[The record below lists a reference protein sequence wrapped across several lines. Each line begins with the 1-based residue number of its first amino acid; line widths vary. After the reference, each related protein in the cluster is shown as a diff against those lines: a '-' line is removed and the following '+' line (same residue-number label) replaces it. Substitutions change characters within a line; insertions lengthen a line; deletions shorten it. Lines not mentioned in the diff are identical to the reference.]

1 MSRKVIL
8 TCAVTG
14 SAPFNRKHPAMPVT
28 PTEIADACL
37 EAARAGASVV
47 HIHVR
52 DPNTGEGSRSPEM
65 FKEVVDRVR
74 ASGQD
79 IVINLTCGLG
89 AFFLPDPQDESR
101 GLPES
106 DVLPTAERVKHLEQC
121 LPEIASLDITTGN
134 QVEGTR
140 EYVYLN
146 TTRTL
151 REMASRFRELKIK
164 PELETFGAGD
174 ILFGNALVQEGLIDG
189 PPLFQMV
196 MGVLW
201 GAPATTETMLY
212 QRGLLAPGA
221 VWAAFGLA
229 RDQMKMV
236 AQAAIL
242 GGNVRVGLEDNLYL
256 SRGVFAT
263 NGQLVERAR
272 TIVENMGMSI
282 ATPAETR
289 SILNLKTP
297 GRTCPNPPKQQVVPP
312 TPKIDSILC
321 K

>member
-14 SAPFNRKHPAMPVT
+14 GAPFNRKHTAMPVT
-28 PTEIADACL
+28 PPQIADACL

-52 DPNTGEGSRSPEM
+52 DPKTGENSRSPEL

-79 IVINLTCGLG
+79 IVINLTCGHG

-106 DVLPTAERVKHLEQC
+106 DVVSAMERMKHLEQC
-121 LPEIASLDITTGN
+121 LPEMASLDITTGN
-134 QVEGTR
+134 QVEGAK
-140 EYVYLN
+140 EFVYLN

-151 REMASRFRELKIK
+151 RQMAARYRALGVK
-164 PELETFGAGD
+164 PELEVFGAGD
-174 ILFGNALVQEGLIDG
+174 ILFGNALVQEGLIEG
-189 PPLFQMV
+189 LPLFQMV
-196 MGVLW
+196 MGVSW
-201 GAPATTETMLY
+201 AAPASTETMLY

-221 VWAAFGLA
+221 LWAAFGIG
-229 RDQMKMV
+229 RDQMPMV

-272 TIVENMGMSI
+272 TIVENLGMNI
-282 ATPAETR
+282 ATPAEAR
-289 SILNLKTP
+289 VILGLKT
-297 GRTCPNPPKQQVVPP
+297 REEQAVRAR
-312 TPKIDSILC
+312 
-321 K
+321 

>member
-1 MSRKVIL
+1 MTSRIVL

-14 SAPFNRKHPAMPVT
+14 GAPFNRKHPAMPVT
-28 PTEIADACL
+28 PAQIASACV
-37 EAARAGASVV
+37 EAAAAGASVV

-52 DPNTGEGSRSPEM
+52 DPKTGANSRSPDL

-74 ASGQD
+74 SSGQD
-79 IVINLTCGLG
+79 VVINLTCGHG
-89 AFFLPDPQDESR
+89 AFFLPDPDDESR
-101 GLPES
+101 GTADS
-106 DVLPTAERVKHLEQC
+106 DVVSAAQRMRHLEQC

-134 QVEGTR
+134 QVEGTQ

-151 REMASRFRELKIK
+151 RTMARRYRELGIK
-164 PELETFGAGD
+164 PELEIFGAGD
-174 ILFGNALVQEGLIDG
+174 IVFGKKLIEEGLIEG
-189 PPLFQMV
+189 TPMFQMV

-201 GAPATTETMLY
+201 GAPASPETMLY
-212 QRGLLAPGA
+212 QRGLLPQGA
-221 VWAAFGLA
+221 SWAAFGIG
-229 RDQMKMV
+229 RDQMPMV

-272 TIVENMGMSI
+272 TIVENIGMNI
-282 ATPAETR
+282 ASPAETR
-289 SILNLKTP
+289 EMLGLR
-297 GRTCPNPPKQQVVPP
+297 GRA
-312 TPKIDSILC
+312 
-321 K
+321 